1 MESNSWELSE
11 DTKRAIGVRFQKVR
25 ESLGLTQSEL
35 GEALNRLGQQ
45 ISRLETGQ
53 NLVTV
58 KILVRM
64 YELYKIDVG
73 YILTGRRVVSTEKV
87 VQAVVELCE
96 KLEKEEL

>member
-35 GEALNRLGQQ
+35 GEALNRSGQQ

-58 KILVRM
+58 KLLVRM

-73 YILTGRRVVSTEKV
+73 YILTGRRVVSTEKL
-87 VQAVVELCE
+87 VQAVAELCE
-96 KLEKEEL
+96 KLGNEEL